1 MEGFNVISGMKDA
14 AKNLSDPESPSRTSS
29 AIEFIIEGLHLP
41 NELNWETKGKGTVYK

>member
-1 MEGFNVISGMKDA
+1 MEGFNVIPGIKDTAKSLSG
-14 AKNLSDPESPSRTSS
+14 LESPSRTSS